1 MTRVMFVLG
10 LTLLVA
16 GVCAFAQAPAPAP
29 APAPAAPPP
38 PPPAPNPQEVKQV
51 NVSVK
56 IVEFQTTKGMETGL
70 SAYLLQR
77 KNYYTFGRVTS
88 GDGAIRTA
96 DITFPTNTASAIT
109 VFLDQMRIGEYGLEA
124 VLQAL
129 VDENRA
135 FILSQPK
142 AMVTVGS
149 PIPTQIQTTQRIPY
163 ENTVVVGATAVQTTA
178 FRDTGVS
185 LTVQAP
191 AIIDDDGNP
200 NTPNDTYIQ
209 LLVSAAVNEEGQ
221 QIVIALDDKVPSG
234 GIFGSVSN
242 AIKVPEFFSRSVAT
256 SVWVRHGQVLL
267 LGGLYRNTKDRKLS
281 TLPWLLQGE
290 NAVRGLVDNMLPAGM
305 PENPVSSSLG
315 NRTNSEGR
323 RELVFLIKA
332 ELWRPAYTVGGDI
345 SMSGTAA
352 EGDKEPSPRGVVQ
365 EIKDGSKSADDKI
378 RGEPGATAVQ
388 PNSGGGK

>member
-1 MTRVMFVLG
+1 MIRVSLVLA
-10 LTLLVA
+10 LMLYLA
-16 GVCAFAQAPAPAP
+16 GACAFAQAPPPAP
-29 APAPAAPPP
+29 APAPP
-38 PPPAPNPQEVKQV
+38 PPPAAPNPQDVKQV

-56 IVEFQTTKGMETGL
+56 IVEFQTTKGVETGL

-77 KNYYTFGRVTS
+77 KKYYTFGRVTL
-88 GDGAIRTA
+88 GDGAVRSA
-96 DITFPTNTASAIT
+96 DITFPTNTTSAIT
-109 VFLDQMRIGEYGLEA
+109 VFLDQMRIGEYNLEA
-124 VLQAL
+124 VLQGL

-200 NTPNDTYIQ
+200 NTTNDTYIQ
-209 LLVSAAVNEEGQ
+209 LLVSAAVSEEGQ
-221 QIVIALDDKVPSG
+221 QIVVALDDKVLSSSISG
-234 GIFGSVSN
+234 NVSS
-242 AIKVPEFFSRSVAT
+242 AIKVPEFLSRSVAT

-267 LGGLYRNTKDRKLS
+267 LGGLYRNTKDKKLS

-290 NAVRGLVDNMLPAGM
+290 NTVMGLVNNILPSGL

-332 ELWRPAYTVGGDI
+332 ELWRPAYTIAGGPAA
-345 SMSGTAA
+345 SGDDTAGA
-352 EGDKEPSPRGVVQ
+352 KGPSLSGVIQEVKDASKGPPG
-365 EIKDGSKSADDKI
+365 EIK
-378 RGEPGATAVQ
+378 GEPAATAVE
-388 PNSGGGK
+388 PNSGGSK